1 MSIYDL
7 LDEMDDLIDNSKAFP
22 LAPHKIMIDGD
33 RLKELLSDVRQNLP
47 KEMKRAKDI
56 DYDCERIMKA
66 AEQKAEDIIRA
77 AEDRA
82 KGLVA
87 ENAIVEE
94 AKRRAHEILQKT
106 KTKCDQTKEATAS
119 YVLYSLIKTEDAL
132 NELLKEIEKERE
144 NWDDTAAAARG
155 GDQDN
160 A

>member
-22 LAPHKIMIDGD
+22 LAPHKILIDGD
-33 RLKELLSDVRQNLP
+33 RLKELLCDVRNNMP
-47 KEMKRAKDI
+47 KEMKQAQTI
-56 DYDCERIMKA
+56 AYDEKRIINE

-77 AEDRA
+77 AEERA

-119 YVLYSLIKTEDAL
+119 YVLHSLIKTEDSL
-132 NELLKEIEKERE
+132 RELLSEIEKERE
-144 NWDDTAAAARG
+144 NWDDTPA
-155 GDQDN
+155 QQEN